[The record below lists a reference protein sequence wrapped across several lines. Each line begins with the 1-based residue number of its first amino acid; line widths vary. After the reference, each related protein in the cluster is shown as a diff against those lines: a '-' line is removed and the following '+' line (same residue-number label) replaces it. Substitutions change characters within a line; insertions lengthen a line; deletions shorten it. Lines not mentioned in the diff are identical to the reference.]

1 MYDPGDS
8 LVGEL
13 DALLDALKQ
22 LGDSLGLQLVS
33 LVSRQRAVAEVL
45 LKAVLLQGVSAM
57 AIRLYDEVNKQR

>member
-57 AIRLYDEVNKQR
+57 VVRLYDEVNKQR